1 MEQDMQNKKPN
12 SSNWKD
18 KLEDDTAFAAGELP
32 ETNAAWEKL
41 YNRMHKPRRK
51 KAIWYWMAAAS
62 LFTGIFFTV
71 IISQQQQPQSIN
83 AVVKAIAE
91 KQIDK
96 SVSDKKENEKPIAV
110 VIENKKEDVKQIH
123 KTAMRKTALIPEQKE
138 QQLTV
143 NNDIKISEAPTASLT
158 VEVNQLNDT
167 ASSTQIVFIQPK
179 PKLKVVHIN
188 ELGNANEN
196 NNNKQAGDYGV
207 LQFGVNNQRM
217 YNTAPL
223 PSGKIGLN
231 ISTGKTS
238 PSN

>member
-1 MEQDMQNKKPN
+1 MEQGMQNKKPN

-32 ETNAAWEKL
+32 ETNAAWDKL
-41 YNRMHKPRRK
+41 YNRMHQPRRN

-62 LFTGIFFTV
+62 LVIGIFFTV
-71 IISQQQQPQSIN
+71 IISQQNTPISN
-83 AVVKAIAE
+83 AVVKTTTE

-96 SVSDKKENEKPIAV
+96 SASDKKENEKPIAV
-110 VIENKKEDVKQIH
+110 VIENKKEDVKKNH
-123 KTAMRKTALIPEQKE
+123 KTTMRNTALIPEQKE

-143 NNDIKISEAPTASLT
+143 NNDNKITEAPSTSLT

-167 ASSTQIVFIQPK
+167 APSTQIVFIQPK

-188 ELGNANEN
+188 ELGNANHHN
-196 NNNKQAGDYGV
+196 NNNQAGDYGV
-207 LQFGVNNQRM
+207 LQFGVNNQRI

-231 ISTGKTS
+231 ISTSKTS